1 MAKSRL
7 EIQKQILEDLNKRAD
22 TLVEAILNEAEI
34 SKSALDPSKVQAIN
48 DIIHRLEGMTFN
60 GNVELLKS
68 SVNVYDKAIKAID
81 EQLES
86 EGMKDFEK
94 FSETS
99 LENAK
104 KLLEAQSKNGRIG
117 TIFSKLEEI
126 AKAEKSGDI
135 EKRYNDEQ
143 IEQIDYNVKEQKESE
158 AERLNTFNKI
168 MAETRVSR
176 ENLKEVDAIVE
187 KVEDLLK
194 EREECKKKLASPDIS
209 KEEKEELKKDIE
221 FIEKEIQ
228 ETSAKAK
235 TDEKDTSYD
244 INKGEK
250 IEGYI
255 KRIQAQLKAK
265 TKTIE
270 AELITQ
276 IQGIKGVEVDLGTE
290 KKKVEDYLKDY
301 IADTKKLHNLTN
313 KLTVDKMMLRK
324 NIEKDDKHKE
334 IQELENK
341 KRVYEQRNQELQDN
355 NTVSY
360 ETNRGSTIV
369 PETKEMIAYKDKFD
383 WRHPIKSLRNMWSK
397 RGQNSNTKN
406 DKNNKSNEITAVDTV
421 VLKEVEKSVKSI
433 GKGFKDQYK
442 VEEKDR
448 ISAEVETA
456 LNTRR
461 EKFYQQLE
469 QEEAKKAK
477 DSER

>member
-22 TLVEAILNEAEI
+22 VLVEAILNEAEI

-60 GNVELLKS
+60 GNIELLKS
-68 SVNVYDKAIKAID
+68 SINVYDKAIKAID
-81 EQLES
+81 EQLKS
-86 EGMKDFEK
+86 ENMKDFEK
-94 FSETS
+94 FSTTS

-117 TIFSKLEEI
+117 TIFEKVEEI

-158 AERLNTFNKI
+158 AERLNSFNKV
-168 MAETRVSR
+168 MAQTRIAR
-176 ENLKEVDAIVE
+176 ENLQEVDAIVK
-187 KVEDLLK
+187 KVEDLVK
-194 EREECKKKLASPDIS
+194 EREECKKKLASPDAS

-235 TDEKDTSYD
+235 TDEKDTAYD
-244 INKGEK
+244 MNKGEK
-250 IEGYI
+250 IEAYI
-255 KRIQAQLKAK
+255 KRIQEQLKAK
-265 TKTIE
+265 TQMIE
-270 AELITQ
+270 AELISE
-276 IQGIKGVEVDLGTE
+276 IKNIKDVEIDLGTE
-290 KKKVEDYLKDY
+290 KKRVEDYLKDY
-301 IADTKKLHNLTN
+301 MADAKNLHNLTN

-334 IQELENK
+334 MQELENK
-341 KRVYEQRNQELQDN
+341 KRVYEQRNEELQGN
-355 NTVSY
+355 NETFYGTGRNSNTTTVA
-360 ETNRGSTIV
+360 
-369 PETKEMIAYKDKFD
+369 ETKEMVAYETKFD
-383 WRHPIKSLRNMWSK
+383 WKHPFKSLKNMRSK
-397 RGQNSNTKN
+397 RGEKSNTKN
-406 DKNNKSNEITAVDTV
+406 GNTNEITAVDSL

-433 GKGFKDQYK
+433 GKGFKAQYK

-448 ISAEVETA
+448 ISAEVETV

-477 DSER
+477 DNER

>member
-22 TLVEAILNEAEI
+22 VLVDAILNEAEI

-60 GNVELLKS
+60 GNIELLKS
-68 SVNVYDKAIKAID
+68 SINVYNKAIKAID
-81 EQLES
+81 EQLKS
-86 EGMKDFEK
+86 ENMKDFEK
-94 FSETS
+94 FSATS

-117 TIFSKLEEI
+117 TIFEKVEEI

-158 AERLNTFNKI
+158 VERLNSFNKV
-168 MAETRVSR
+168 MAQTRIAR
-176 ENLKEVDAIVE
+176 ENLEEVDAIVK
-187 KVEDLLK
+187 KVEDLVK
-194 EREECKKKLASPDIS
+194 EREECKKKLASPDTP
-209 KEEKEELKKDIE
+209 KKEKEELKKDIK

-235 TDEKDTSYD
+235 TDEKDTAYD
-244 INKGEK
+244 MNKGEK
-250 IEGYI
+250 IEAYI
-255 KRIQAQLKAK
+255 KRIQEQLKAK
-265 TKTIE
+265 TQMIE
-270 AELITQ
+270 AELISE
-276 IQGIKGVEVDLGTE
+276 IKNIKDVEIDLGTE
-290 KKKVEDYLKDY
+290 KKRVEDYLKDY
-301 IADTKKLHNLTN
+301 MADAKNLHNLTN

-334 IQELENK
+334 MQELENK
-341 KRVYEQRNQELQDN
+341 KRVYEQRNKEM
-355 NTVSY
+355 VAY
-360 ETNRGSTIV
+360 ET
-369 PETKEMIAYKDKFD
+369 KFD
-383 WRHPIKSLRNMWSK
+383 WKHPFKSLKNMWSK
-397 RGQNSNTKN
+397 RGEKSNTKN
-406 DKNNKSNEITAVDTV
+406 GNTNEITAVDSL

-433 GKGFKDQYK
+433 GKGFKAQYK

-448 ISAEVETA
+448 ISAEVETV

-477 DSER
+477 DNER

>member
-22 TLVEAILNEAEI
+22 VLVDAILNEAEI

-60 GNVELLKS
+60 GNIELLKS
-68 SVNVYDKAIKAID
+68 SINVYNKAIKAID
-81 EQLES
+81 EQLKS
-86 EGMKDFEK
+86 ENMKDFEK
-94 FSETS
+94 FSATS

-117 TIFSKLEEI
+117 TIFEKVEEI

-158 AERLNTFNKI
+158 AERLNSFNKV
-168 MAETRVSR
+168 MAQTRIAR
-176 ENLKEVDAIVE
+176 ENLQEVDAIVK
-187 KVEDLLK
+187 KVEDLVK
-194 EREECKKKLASPDIS
+194 EREECKKKLASPDAS

-235 TDEKDTSYD
+235 TDEKDTAYD
-244 INKGEK
+244 MNKGEK
-250 IEGYI
+250 IEAYI
-255 KRIQAQLKAK
+255 KRIQEQLKAK
-265 TKTIE
+265 TQMIE
-270 AELITQ
+270 AELISE
-276 IQGIKGVEVDLGTE
+276 IKNIKDVEIDLGTE
-290 KKKVEDYLKDY
+290 KKRVEDYLKDY
-301 IADTKKLHNLTN
+301 MADAKNLHNLTN

-334 IQELENK
+334 MQELENK
-341 KRVYEQRNQELQDN
+341 KRVYEQRNKEM
-355 NTVSY
+355 VAY
-360 ETNRGSTIV
+360 ET
-369 PETKEMIAYKDKFD
+369 KFD
-383 WRHPIKSLRNMWSK
+383 WKHPFKSLKNMWSK
-397 RGQNSNTKN
+397 RGEKSNTKN
-406 DKNNKSNEITAVDTV
+406 GNTNEITAVDSL

-433 GKGFKDQYK
+433 GKGFKAQYK

-448 ISAEVETA
+448 ISAEVETV

-477 DSER
+477 DNER